1 MAEVE
6 DVTELDEQEL
16 SNPPLEVPIPVANA
30 LTRFAD
36 ATRRLAMWESGGW
49 SLTVL
54 IGLFTLIAFADR
66 FQWMGD
72 DTRKAAAL
80 LGYAAVLGVAGFL
93 IARALRRRTP
103 AEIALA
109 LEDRV
114 PGNALQERISSTV
127 ELANRSKL
135 PAQDELEGGIS
146 TILISRVADEAAQLI
161 EEIDIEELPDRA
173 AAIRAGKFSAGAL
186 VAMVLLC
193 LIPGFHMAAF
203 YGRAL
208 LPWQRLQRPSAT
220 KISVLPGDA
229 RVVEGATLDVETS
242 LSGQLVKDAVV
253 ETRDQ
258 NSSAWLPSAM
268 EPDAAH
274 PDRFTLKV
282 GPMRANMD
290 YRVRAGDGMTNEY
303 HITVMSRPEI
313 TNLKITIH
321 YPPYT
326 ELKPETFERISGD
339 LSVLKGSKV
348 ELSVKSNT
356 NLSAAVL
363 EFSNDRRVS
372 MTTNQGAA
380 DASFDV
386 TEDTQYRIQ
395 LRSNDGVSNPDAPL
409 FSIRAVPDKAP
420 QVAVIKPLADDTT
433 DPGTLLN
440 LEARAEDDFG
450 LTSMR
455 LVVKSDQ
462 QPKTTTIKL
471 SRPEEGG
478 KVWLISQPWDLAGLF
493 LQDGE
498 TIVYRVEAVDTSGTI
513 GKSDE
518 RRLRIVSAQKHPSAH
533 VLAELEKVQKNL
545 DGAHRLMSSARKD
558 VGEMRQLFRPEDTE
572 FQAAERLL
580 LEESFRRIARETQ
593 SASDVLEKIAPEAET
608 GPMRVLVT
616 GLSNALARFSST
628 ELRPLQS
635 SALRA
640 HSNNTQAIAAA
651 LDVLFTQAP
660 PLEERITFLHQAASV
675 AQRYAGSM
683 VLEERATDIRDSQ
696 VKITPVLVGAAAWSP
711 KGTFIPGLTAEYYKG
726 INFEQL
732 VRRTVESRILF
743 ANTDLPDVG
752 RDNFSVRW
760 KGQVLAP
767 KAGRY
772 VFRATADDG
781 VRLTVAGKKLIDEWK
796 AQAPTA
802 FEGPIDLTE
811 GWHDIVLEYF
821 QGSGGFEIKLER
833 SGPKMET
840 AAIPAVQ
847 LRTIGT
853 VVAATPD
860 NVRDDMGKGASDNAV
875 QQGLV
880 RLQTMLQAAQS
891 LSPDLTRLAGLPP
904 EKDVE
909 VAKLAEGWGKEVTK
923 YSSELISVKTL
934 NPALA
939 TPLSTWQEHTRGL
952 AHRYAE
958 IRVRYKHIVDEWAR
972 KFSNDVFE
980 ESAKLKQLQ
989 QAAEAAKKAFEELAN
1004 AAKQPKD
1011 EKRAAAMERADAMVR
1026 ALSEDLQTQA
1036 KEIAADFKKEAE
1048 DTQRPLEERRVL
1060 QALEHKA
1067 EMMALDPGEAL
1078 ERRLAESKTPEALA
1092 QSQEKTPN
1100 FGTKAAELSQKAG
1113 ELAQAAEKM
1122 ERAVAL
1128 REALK
1133 ELATDNVEAREAIQD
1148 APTAENAAKEQRAA
1162 AELKEDAGELKQALE
1177 AAKAVVDPNALA
1189 KVQQISDQAS
1199 ASKVAEVMERRA
1211 QKTLNGELNTKK
1223 DSSDTKKAEAAAK
1236 ELGEQ
1241 AKKANEAAE
1250 TINKELANQAQQL
1263 NGDAANTLREAAKD
1277 LTQSSQALAEA
1288 AKQPKDPA
1296 AALDRAAAEA
1306 QQAEERA
1313 ANTAE
1318 RLALDAEAA
1327 RKAATTDEQRAKA
1340 DDLVRLA
1347 AAVHNEVEK
1356 QIAPVAENLD
1366 RAQKNPEAVAVA
1378 EGAQEQE
1385 KAEANKLNKLADI
1398 AAQLSNPDANQ
1409 QKQGREALNKVL
1421 AEQGEAANVEKA
1433 LQQAN
1438 ALDKVAAELTK
1449 ADAALQNAA
1458 DAEQKA
1464 ADAQQNAQASN
1475 DAKQNAEA
1483 AKQNAEATKQ
1493 AAEAAKQAAQA
1504 EAGLDAAEKELA
1516 KDIGADAKEA
1526 AKEAMAGQLNELA
1539 QELRQEA
1546 ERERQSANHL
1556 NQAAALEQQAR
1567 DNLKKESPAL
1577 AQALKDAQKNA
1588 ASAAKGKAP
1597 EAAQP
1602 LNAAQQELG
1611 QAGDATAAEGKKA
1624 DSAPLEQLAADLN
1637 KIAKDIEKPVGEV
1650 AAALGKIPDEQS
1662 QQDAQRAG
1670 REARNAAGRAAELAE
1685 EMKRADRA
1693 GDLAQAGAQEAGGDR
1708 QQLEGEVKAAL
1719 KALEKEGGA
1728 PAAEV
1733 AELQKSL
1740 AQGEQNAK
1748 GNAGEKQGQQ
1758 GEQAGQK
1765 GQEAGQQ
1772 AGQQG
1777 QQGQQAG
1784 QQGQQAGQQ
1793 GKQAGQQAGQQGQ
1806 QAGQQGQQAGQQGQ
1820 QGGQQSEQSMQLA
1833 AEKANADA
1841 DRLAQ
1846 MAAQVEK
1853 LAAAIAPEGASA
1865 PGKSAQNGKVAQN
1878 GLPTQPSRTPAGD
1891 ALDAVA
1897 QAEAALQTGDTAEA
1911 AQLTQ
1916 QAENLLAQA
1925 AEAARSQATG
1935 NPTPGNSEAQS
1946 NAQGEQGQAQG
1957 QQGQG
1962 KGKGKSEAKNKSKS
1976 DGQGSSGK
1984 GSAAQ
1989 SKGTLAPE
1997 PPAGIPID
2005 KATWNKLPDNLRR
2018 DLLNAVGG
2026 RFPAEYESSIKRY
2039 FKNVAST
2046 KEEKR

>member
-6 DVTELDEQEL
+6 EIEEEAL

-49 SLTVL
+49 ALLAL

-72 DTRKAAAL
+72 GGRKAAAL
-80 LGYAAVLGVAGFL
+80 LAYGAVLAVAGAL
-93 IARALRRRTP
+93 IGRALRRRSP

-114 PGNALQERISSTV
+114 PGHALQERISSTV

-135 PAQDELEGGIS
+135 PSQHELEGGIS

-161 EEIDIEELPDRA
+161 EEIDIEELPDRSRT
-173 AAIRAGKFSAGAL
+173 IRAGKFGAGAL
-186 VAMVLLC
+186 IAMVLLC
-193 LIPGFHMAAF
+193 LIPGLHMAAF

-242 LSGQLVKDAVV
+242 LTGQLVKQAYV

-258 NSSAWLPSAM
+258 NSSAWLPADM

-274 PDRFTLKV
+274 PERFTLKV

-303 HITVMSRPEI
+303 HVTVMSRPEI
-313 TNLKITIH
+313 TSLKITVN
-321 YPPYT
+321 YPAYT

-339 LSVLKGSKV
+339 LSVLKGSKI

-356 NLSAAVL
+356 GLSAAVL

-372 MTTNQGAA
+372 MATNQMSA
-380 DASFDV
+380 DASFDI
-386 TEDTQYRIQ
+386 TEDAQYRIQ

-420 QVAVIKPLADDTT
+420 QVSVIMPVADDST
-433 DPGTLLN
+433 DPGSLLN

-450 LTSMR
+450 LTAMR
-455 LVVKSDQ
+455 LVVRTDQ
-462 QPKTTTIKL
+462 RPKTTTIKL
-471 SRPEEGG
+471 QRPEEGG

-498 TIVYRVEAVDTSGTI
+498 TIVYRVEAVDTSGSV

-533 VLAELEKVQKNL
+533 VLAELEKVQKYL

-558 VGEMRQLFRPEDTE
+558 IAEMRQLFRPEDTA

-593 SASDVLEKIAPEAET
+593 SASDVLEKIEPEAET
-608 GPMRVLVT
+608 GPMRALVT
-616 GLSNALARFSST
+616 GLSNALARFSET

-635 SALRA
+635 SASRA
-640 HSNNTQAIAAA
+640 HSNNPQAIAAG
-651 LDVLFTQAP
+651 LDVLLTQAP
-660 PLEERITFLHQAASV
+660 PIEERVALLHQATTV

-696 VKITPVLVGAAAWSP
+696 QKVMPVLVGSAGWSQ
-711 KGTFIPGLTAEYYKG
+711 KGTYVPGLAAEYYKG
-726 INFEQL
+726 VNFEQIA
-732 VRRTVESRILF
+732 RRTVESRIAY
-743 ANTDLPDVG
+743 ANVDLPDVG
-752 RDNFSVRW
+752 RENFSVRW

-781 VRLTVAGKKLIDEWK
+781 VRLYVDGKKLIDEWRG
-796 AQAPTA
+796 QAPTA
-802 FEGPIDLTE
+802 FEGPIDLKD
-811 GWHDIVLEYF
+811 GWHDIVLEFY
-821 QGSGGFEIKLER
+821 QGSGGYEIKLER

-840 AAIPAVQ
+840 AAIPAEQ
-847 LRTIGT
+847 LRNLGAPVLT
-853 VVAATPD
+853 ATPD
-860 NVRDDMGKGASDNAV
+860 NVRVDMGMGASETAV

-880 RLQTMLQAAQS
+880 RLQTMIQSAQT
-891 LSPDLTRLAGLPP
+891 LSPELVRLAGLPP
-904 EKDVE
+904 EKDTETVKLSEHWGRELNRITVE
-909 VAKLAEGWGKEVTK
+909 LVALKALQPSLAV
-923 YSSELISVKTL
+923 
-934 NPALA
+934 
-939 TPLSTWQEHTRGL
+939 PLSTWQEHTRGL
-952 AHRYAE
+952 AQRYAD
-958 IRVRYKHIVDEWAR
+958 IRQRYKHVVEEWAR
-972 KFSNDVFE
+972 KFSGDVFE

-1011 EKRAAAMERADAMVR
+1011 EKRTAEMERADAMVR
-1026 ALSEDLQTQA
+1026 ALSEDLQAQA
-1036 KEIAADFKKEAE
+1036 KEVAAEFKKEAE
-1048 DTQRPLEERRVL
+1048 DTQRPLEERRIL

-1067 EMMALDPGEAL
+1067 EMMALDPAEAL

-1133 ELATDNVEAREAIQD
+1133 EIAKDDTAAREAIQD
-1148 APTAENAAKEQRAA
+1148 APTAENAAKEQRSAS
-1162 AELKEDAGELKQALE
+1162 ELKEDAGQLKDALE
-1177 AAKAVVDPNALA
+1177 AAKSAIDPAAIA
-1189 KVQQISDQAS
+1189 KAQQVSDQAA
-1199 ASKVAEVMERRA
+1199 ASKVAETMEKRA
-1211 QKTLNGELNTKK
+1211 QKALNGELNTKK

-1236 ELGEQ
+1236 ELSEQ
-1241 AKKANEAAE
+1241 SRKANDAAAA
-1250 TINKELANQAQQL
+1250 INKELANQAQQL

-1277 LTQSSQALAEA
+1277 LQQSSQALADA
-1288 AKQPKDPA
+1288 AKQPKDAA

-1306 QQAEERA
+1306 EQAQERA
-1313 ANTAE
+1313 ENTAE

-1327 RKAATTDEQRAKA
+1327 RRAATNDEQRAKA

-1366 RAQKNPEAVAVA
+1366 RAQKNPDAVPVA
-1378 EGAQEQE
+1378 DGAQEQE
-1385 KAEANKLNKLADI
+1385 KAEAGKINKLADI
-1398 AAQLSNPDANQ
+1398 AAQLANPDANQ
-1409 QKQGREALNKVL
+1409 QKQGHEALNKVL
-1421 AEQGEAANVEKA
+1421 AEQGEAQNVDKA
-1433 LQQAN
+1433 LAQAN
-1438 ALDKVAAELTK
+1438 ALDKAAADLAK

-1464 ADAQQNAQASN
+1464 ADAQSAPGN
-1475 DAKQNAEA
+1475 DP
-1483 AKQNAEATKQ
+1483 KQ
-1493 AAEAAKQAAQA
+1493 AAEAAKQAAEAAKQEAQA
-1504 EAGLDAAEKELA
+1504 EAKLDEAKNELA

-1526 AKEAMAGQLNELA
+1526 TKEAMAGQLNELA
-1539 QELRQEA
+1539 QELRQQA
-1546 ERERQSANHL
+1546 DREKALANHL
-1556 NQAAALEQQAR
+1556 NQAAGLEQQAR
-1567 DNLKKESPAL
+1567 DNLKKEAPAL

-1588 ASAAKGKAP
+1588 AAAAKGKAP
-1597 EAAQP
+1597 DAAQP
-1602 LNAAQQELG
+1602 LAAAQQELG
-1611 QAGDATAAEGKKA
+1611 QAADATAAEAQKA
-1624 DSAPLEQLAADLN
+1624 DAAPLEQLAADLN
-1637 KIAKDIEKPVGEV
+1637 KIAKDVEKPIGEV

-1693 GDLAQAGAQEAGGDR
+1693 GDLAQADAQDAGGDR
-1708 QQLEGEVKAAL
+1708 QQLENEVKAAL
-1719 KALEKEGGA
+1719 KELGKEGGVPAADVAALEKA
-1728 PAAEV
+1728 
-1733 AELQKSL
+1733 L
-1740 AQGEQNAK
+1740 AQGEQAAK
-1748 GNAGEKQGQQ
+1748 AGEQGQQ
-1758 GEQAGQK
+1758 GEQAGDQGK
-1765 GQEAGQQ
+1765 Q

-1784 QQGQQAGQQ
+1784 QQGQQV
-1793 GKQAGQQAGQQGQ
+1793 GQQGQ

-1820 QGGQQSEQSMQLA
+1820 QSGQKGQQGGQQQGKGQQGEQSMQLA

-1853 LAAAIAPEGASA
+1853 LASALEPDGAGTNA
-1865 PGKSAQNGKVAQN
+1865 SAQNQN
-1878 GLPTQPSRTPAGD
+1878 GLPTPPSRTPAGD
-1891 ALDAVA
+1891 ALQAVA
-1897 QAEAALQTGDTAEA
+1897 EAEAALQTGDAAEA
-1911 AQLTQ
+1911 GQRTQ

-1925 AEAARSQATG
+1925 AEAARAQATG
-1935 NPTPGNSEAQS
+1935 NPTPGSAEAQA

-1957 QQGQG
+1957 QG
-1962 KGKGKSEAKNKSKS
+1962 KGKGKSQAKGKNKS
-1976 DGQGSSGK
+1976 DGHGDAGK
-1984 GSAAQ
+1984 GSQAQ
-1989 SKGTLAPE
+1989 SKGALAPE

-2005 KATWNKLPDNLRR
+2005 KATWNKLPENLRR
-2018 DLLNAVGG
+2018 DLLNASGG

-2046 KEEKR
+2046 KDEKR